1 MRGIDYRQPQSAWST
16 QAKTLSGPLLAL
28 AALLPQP
35 AWAGQAADAVGYFY
49 AEGIGMEADE
59 SSRNRFTGPAR
70 AYLDASDRAFDEREE
85 ICLDFGL
92 AVDGQDFDAAEVAQ
106 TLELE
111 EAADGGAAIVVARF
125 TNFGEPREIEW
136 TLVEENGAWKVAD
149 IANETA
155 GWRVSQFLCE

>member
-1 MRGIDYRQPQSAWST
+1 M
-16 QAKTLSGPLLAL
+16 KTLSGPLLAL

-125 TNFGEPREIEW
+125 TNFGEPRDRMDAGRGERRLESRRHRQR
-136 TLVEENGAWKVAD
+136 NGGL
-149 IANETA
+149 A
-155 GWRVSQFLCE
+155 GEPVPV